1 MKQIRVLVVDDSV
14 VVRKMVSMHFRS
26 AENIQIIGSCN
37 GGLQALDWL
46 HSNQV
51 DLIILDVEMPGMNG
65 VQALKLI
72 REHHPEIQILMFS
85 ALNPAQASLT
95 LEALAEGAADYI
107 TKPSSLGGAGAL
119 QTWKTLEEQIQALF
133 YEPFSIPEMFQKRP
147 ELEPESEE
155 EPNSTVDHE
164 PFSIP
169 EVFQKRPELEPESEE
184 EPSSTVDHKP
194 SPTLKTRPD
203 LIADSKPTP
212 EIKARPSSTSHSKP
226 TSAVKIRSS
235 PASSHKP
242 TSAVKIRSSPA
253 SSRKP
258 NSAVKARPSPS
269 RSRAPLQKPK
279 REAWDL
285 WVIGS
290 STGGPKALQELLES
304 LPGPLP
310 VPALIVQHMPP
321 VFTQCLAERLSK
333 KTGLEVKEA
342 SDGDFLQAGSFL
354 LAPGGYH
361 MRLKG
366 GRSEPRVLLDQGPEI
381 NFVRPAVDALL
392 PSVQRLYGARCL
404 VTILTGMGRDG
415 CDGCFAL
422 HEQGATILAQDKAS
436 SVVWGMPGAVASL
449 SPQLLSPREM
459 GPWIYQGF

>member
-133 YEPFSIPEMFQKRP
+133 YEPFSIPEM
-147 ELEPESEE
+147 
-155 EPNSTVDHE
+155 
-164 PFSIP
+164 
-169 EVFQKRPELEPESEE
+169 FQKRPELEPESEE